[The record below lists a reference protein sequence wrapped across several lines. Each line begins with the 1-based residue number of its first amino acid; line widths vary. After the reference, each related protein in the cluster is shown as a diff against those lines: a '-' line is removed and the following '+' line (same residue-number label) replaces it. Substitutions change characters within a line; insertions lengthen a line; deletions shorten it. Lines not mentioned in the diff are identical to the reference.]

1 MDSGAD
7 DKWLSHSLFKGQ
19 GLFLNPELAVLPISG
34 RHLVLTIPHPQLS
47 CAGIVGKLP
56 HLPGF

>member
-1 MDSGAD
+1 MTSSFSFT
-7 DKWLSHSLFKGQ
+7 LQGQ

-34 RHLVLTIPHPQLS
+34 RHLVSTIPHPHLS

-56 HLPGF
+56 HLPDF